1 MQWKLLMRSLL
12 LIRNLLY
19 FVIWS
24 WNKSGKSV
32 SFYLQRDLFLPLVL
46 ACTPLHPGQLTPQ
59 SPTPT
64 PQGSRPIPSKEFV
77 LKGVYDLTLV

>member
-12 LIRNLLY
+12 LSSNLMY

-24 WNKSGKSV
+24 WKKSGKSV
-32 SFYLQRDLFLPLVL
+32 SIYLQRDLFLRPVL

-64 PQGSRPIPSKEFV
+64 PQGSRPIPSKKFV
-77 LKGVYDLTLV
+77 I